1 MNIFV
6 DFKIKFR
13 VLLVILIN
21 QSNYRTILIMEEGLA
36 AGRNLKELL
45 GNPKIIFVL
54 GK

>member
-1 MNIFV
+1 
-6 DFKIKFR
+6 
-13 VLLVILIN
+13 
-21 QSNYRTILIMEEGLA
+21 MEEGLA